1 MNTAQTTVRPIND
14 DEVVTFIKAQWNFY
28 KGDKNWVAPLIDER
42 KKLLSTTRNPLWQ
55 HAKRQMFLAE
65 RGGAVVGRIAAITN
79 GSHTKK
85 FGDKVGFFGFFEC
98 ENSPDTAQKLFDAA
112 HEWLRSQGKDTVRG
126 PVNPSM
132 NDEAA
137 LLVDGFDEPP
147 VILTTYN
154 PPYYK
159 DLIESAGYAKAK
171 DMFAYILKHSSYQ
184 SDKLQR
190 LQAAIRERYG
200 ITIREI
206 TMGNAAQLK
215 ADATAIKEI
224 YNAAWSQNWGM
235 YPFTDA
241 EFDALVK
248 DLKPVADQ
256 RLIYFAE
263 IKGKPVGFMLALPD
277 VNRALIHA
285 KSGGLLETL
294 WHLVTKHY
302 LSKKYVNL
310 CRIIVMGVL
319 PEYQRLGIDAV
330 MYHEI
335 KERSQTRYP
344 EGGEA
349 SWIAEDNEAMNK
361 GLTKTMNARVYKTYR
376 IYERTI

>member
-1 MNTAQTTVRPIND
+1 MNTTVRAIEDN
-14 DEVVTFIKAQWNFY
+14 EVVAFIKSQWNFY

-42 KKLLSTTRNPLWQ
+42 KKLLDTQRNPLWQ
-55 HAKRQMFLAE
+55 HAKRQLFLAE
-65 RGGAVVGRIAAITN
+65 RDGQIVGRIAAITN

-98 ENSPDTAQKLFDAA
+98 ENNPNTANQLFDAA
-112 HEWLRSQGKDTVRG
+112 HKWLRAEGKDTVRG

-137 LLVDGFDEPP
+137 LLVEGFDTPP
-147 VILTTYN
+147 TILTTYN

-159 DLIESAGYAKAK
+159 DLIEAAGYAKAK
-171 DMFAYILKHSSYQ
+171 DMFAYRLKHETYQ
-184 SDKLQR
+184 SEKMVR
-190 LQAAIRERYG
+190 LQAAIRERNG

-206 TMGNAAQLK
+206 NIKNAEQLK
-215 ADATAIKEI
+215 KDATTLKEI
-224 YNAAWSQNWGM
+224 YNAAWSQNWSM

-241 EFDALVK
+241 EFDALVT
-248 DLKPVADQ
+248 DLKPVADA
-256 RLIYFAE
+256 RIIYFAE
-263 IKGKPVGFMLALPD
+263 VKGKPAGFMLALPD
-277 VNRALIHA
+277 VNRALIYA
-285 KSGGLLETL
+285 RSGGLLETL

-319 PEYQRLGIDAV
+319 PEYQKLGIDAV

-335 KERSQTRYP
+335 NERSRAHYP

-361 GLTKTMNARVYKTYR
+361 AITKTMNGKAYKTYR
-376 IYERTI
+376 IYERGI